1 MKCDK
6 LKYEKLGDM
15 MPFYPRSTLVI
26 RKQFVDAAIDE
37 LKREHH
43 RERDE
48 YIDWVNKLQRE
59 NSELKAMVTTDNS
72 AVIARLE
79 DSLRK
84 TQRALWLARASEAS
98 KEVNY
103 WTTQDESSYAIV
115 DFNVR
120 HETIVSY
127 KAPHHRPYKWILIWE
142 NVERKCL
149 KKAEEYGDGTKM
161 EIPR

>member
-1 MKCDK
+1 MKCDE
-6 LKYEKLGDM
+6 LEAEQWLDYSGE
-15 MPFYPRSTLVI
+15 PSPCYPQ
-26 RKQFVDAAIDE
+26 KEVDSAIDE

-48 YIDWVNKLQRE
+48 YIEMVAQ
-59 NSELKAMVTTDNS
+59 LKAELVEQEYEN
-72 AVIARLE
+72 
-79 DSLRK
+79 RK
-84 TQRALWLARASEAS
+84 LKRALWLARASEAS

-120 HETIVSY
+120 HETIVSHKSPY
-127 KAPHHRPYKWILIWE
+127 HRPYKWILIWE

-149 KKAEEYGDGTKM
+149 KKAEEFV
-161 EIPR
+161 